1 MQMGRQQNVSE
12 ATAQKIDSEVRR
24 LVEDGLNDARRIL
37 TEKAHELE
45 ALARGLLEYETLSGD
60 EIRHLLDGQPPVRDT
75 GEAISPSRG
84 SAVPTTGRERPRA
97 AGGHLAPQR

>member
-60 EIRHLLDGQPPVRDT
+60 EIRHLLDGQPPVRDDGGT
-75 GEAISPSRG
+75 SGAKHRTSRP
-84 SAVPTTGRERPRA
+84 AVPPIGSTSTPK
-97 AGGHLAPQR
+97 LA